1 MLEKGDLTLEESVEF
16 SDKRARLLAI
26 EDDVKEI
33 SGVLSSLRDERKR
46 VMQADIGP
54 EEKREEID
62 RITAMELMA
71 VESIPEL
78 RQEAFR

>member
-1 MLEKGDLTLEESVEF
+1 MQ
-16 SDKRARLLAI
+16 SD
-26 EDDVKEI
+26 I
-33 SGVLSSLRDERKR
+33 S
-46 VMQADIGP
+46 P

-78 RQEAFR
+78 RQEAFQ